1 MNINVA
7 FTDVRE
13 YRRNV
18 LDGKPDPRQLSS
30 EEVLEEV
37 SEEVLQ
43 EVSEEA
49 AAKSRTTSMMSCVKA
64 TGYNSCP

>member
-18 LDGKPDPRQLSS
+18 LDEKPDPRQLS
-30 EEVLEEV
+30 

-49 AAKSRTTSMMSCVKA
+49 AA
-64 TGYNSCP
+64 GE